1 MKRASSVEPGR
12 VTTLCNELEKTLTN
26 QNIEQ
31 PLDMTFRD
39 HSNNKSKQKFNLDTI
54 VDSSEQDVI
63 KIEVKS
69 KEDGKPLD
77 SLTSHSKDFE
87 AEDSPEKR
95 RETIIKKSYYKALK
109 ELDQK
114 IEQRRKWELNLVKNT
129 IPKCVLNT

>member
-1 MKRASSVEPGR
+1 M
-12 VTTLCNELEKTLTN
+12 
-26 QNIEQ
+26 
-31 PLDMTFRD
+31 
-39 HSNNKSKQKFNLDTI
+39 
-54 VDSSEQDVI
+54 I

-77 SLTSHSKDFE
+77 SLKTPHSKDFE

>member
-1 MKRASSVEPGR
+1 M
-12 VTTLCNELEKTLTN
+12 
-26 QNIEQ
+26 
-31 PLDMTFRD
+31 
-39 HSNNKSKQKFNLDTI
+39 DTI

-69 KEDGKPLD
+69 KEDGKPID
-77 SLTSHSKDFE
+77 SLASHSKDLE
-87 AEDSPEKR
+87 TEDSPEKR

-109 ELDQK
+109 ELDRK